1 MTCKTNN
8 NLYFTYCFLILL
20 FIIWFNKHPDLRYG
34 GYVIYALLFFL
45 PLSNYLSKF
54 LKNNLS
60 RFLIIIG
67 VISLVIFNSKNL
79 LRIKNEISDQRELYS
94 FKNFPFFNIRKPEYK
109 MILLNDNSRAYLV
122 INDMCWAT
130 PSPCL
135 PSEVKKK
142 TINNYSIFY
151 RE

>member
-1 MTCKTNN
+1 
-8 NLYFTYCFLILL
+8 
-20 FIIWFNKHPDLRYG
+20 
-34 GYVIYALLFFL
+34 LLFFL

-67 VISLVIFNSKNL
+67 FISLVIFNSKNL

-109 MILLNDNSRAYLV
+109 MILLNDNSKAYLV

-135 PSEVKKK
+135 HGEVKKK